1 MQDDESAVSHTRL
14 AYLPAS
20 TGCGPAPSSP

>member
-14 AYLPAS
+14 AYLPALDGS
-20 TGCGPAPSSP
+20 APPRSLP